1 MNEAKFTPGPWKKTQ
16 NEVSIASIVVV
27 YHGDG
32 KTWFDIGAANINNFI
47 RYDKFLEQQQYNT
60 DLIVSA
66 PDLYAILNRAL
77 EALQRAEDDYGVPGL
92 CALIED
98 AYDVL
103 AKARGE

>member
-16 NEVSIASIVVV
+16 NEVSIASIGVV

-77 EALQRAEDDYGVPGL
+77 DALQRADDYGMPGL
-92 CALIED
+92 RQIIAEASEAI
-98 AYDVL
+98 
-103 AKARGE
+103 AKAEGRE

>member
-1 MNEAKFTPGPWKKTQ
+1 MNDAKFTPGPWKKTQ
-16 NEVSIASIVVV
+16 NEVSIASIGVV

-32 KTWFDIGAANINNFI
+32 KTWFDIGAANIN
-47 RYDKFLEQQQYNT
+47 YDKFLEQQQYNT
-60 DLIVSA
+60 DLIVSS

-77 EALQRAEDDYGVPGL
+77 DALQRADDYGVPGL

-98 AYDVL
+98 ASDVL

>member
-1 MNEAKFTPGPWKKTQ
+1 MNDAKITPGPWKKTQ
-16 NEVSIASIVVV
+16 NEVTIASIGVV

-47 RYDKFLEQQQYNT
+47 CYDKFLEQQQYNT

-77 EALQRAEDDYGVPGL
+77 EALQMAEDDYGVPGL

-103 AKARGE
+103 AKARCE

>member
-1 MNEAKFTPGPWKKTQ
+1 MNESKFTPGPWKKTQ
-16 NEVSIASIVVV
+16 NEVSIASIGVV

-32 KTWFDIGAANINNFI
+32 KTWFDIGAVNFN
-47 RYDKFLEQQQYNT
+47 YDTFLEQQQYNA

-77 EALQRAEDDYGVPGL
+77 DALQRADDYGVPGL
-92 CALIED
+92 CGLIED
-98 AYDVL
+98 ASDVL

>member
-1 MNEAKFTPGPWKKTQ
+1 MNGAKFTPGPWKKTQ
-16 NEVSIASIVVV
+16 NEVSIASIGIV

-32 KTWFDIGAANINNFI
+32 KTWFDIGAVNIN
-47 RYDKFLEQQQYNT
+47 YDKFLEQQQYNT

-77 EALQRAEDDYGVPGL
+77 EALQRAEDDYGVPAL
-92 CALIED
+92 YALIED

>member
-1 MNEAKFTPGPWKKTQ
+1 MSEAKFAPGPWEKTQ
-16 NEVSIASIVVV
+16 NGVRGCGIAIV

-32 KTWFDIGAANINNFI
+32 KAWFDIGAVNTN
-47 RYDKFLEQQQYNT
+47 YDKFFEQQQYNA

-77 EALQRAEDDYGVPGL
+77 DALQRADDYGVPGL
-92 CALIED
+92 CGLIED
-98 AYDVL
+98 ASDVL